1 MYPVYLV
8 YTCLSRDKKEKNQSR
23 CAERK
28 RKKTLPDD
36 SLVRIHTIY
45 TLRKISNNGPQSFFF
60 LRLILF
66 IVHPS
71 TDGLP
76 YGLENE
82 LASSQLHLASTNGS
96 VWTVAYIPCTMG
108 VGTIPNPVPRIDPIL
123 SNSSLLSVRVLI
135 IIWRDRRADFCSI
148 KIFLKMSDQLVNQID
163 MYIFSVTA
171 IRFDRVDITQKR
183 SATDLD
189 LSWFE
194 NTVIRRHVRGSRP
207 PKAIPFI
214 VKRLPN

>member
-8 YTCLSRDKKEKNQSR
+8 YTCLSRDKKEKKENQSR

-96 VWTVAYIPCTMG
+96 VWTVAYIPRTMG

-148 KIFLKMSDQLVNQID
+148 ISKIFLKVSDQLANRID

-214 VKRLPN
+214 VQ